1 MCRLC
6 GREACA
12 ECFETVREL
21 TEDRE
26 GATAALQLKREKH
39 AHSNPFFLSCTK
51 RIEHGVKDFSPMS
64 RFCKTELGD
73 AIAEME
79 ALLKTPDVDALPV
92 DTAIDPLGS
101 LTSTSHTNGTSMH
114 EDSTAGPTDVPMV
127 IVQTDEPTRPD
138 CSSSKTAQIGP
149 SLAFKT
155 PVEVPS
161 HPAKYYTHEELTDC
175 IFRPLWAKGEPLV
188 VTGLSSKFQI
198 PWTPDYFIEKH
209 GTQSCLIV
217 ECQTD
222 VNKRIT
228 VGEFFTMF
236 GKYEGRTE
244 CWKLKVWLLASVCL
258 IV

>member
-12 ECFETVREL
+12 ECFDTVRDL

-26 GATAALQLKREKH
+26 GATPGDKAALQLKRENH

-51 RIEHGVKDFSPMS
+51 RNEHGAKDFSPMS
-64 RFCKTELGD
+64 RFCKAELGD

-79 ALLKTPDVDALPV
+79 ALLETPDVDALPV
-92 DTAIDPLGS
+92 DGIIDSSLGTS
-101 LTSTSHTNGTSMH
+101 TSTSHTNGASEGSAT
-114 EDSTAGPTDVPMV
+114 TGPSNFKTVLL
-127 IVQTDEPTRPD
+127 QTDEPTQPD
-138 CSSSKTAQIGP
+138 SSLPNTAQIDP
-149 SLAFKT
+149 SLASDVPAKT
-155 PVEVPS
+155 PS
-161 HPAKYYTHEELTDC
+161 HSAKYYTHEELTDDV
-175 IFRPLWAKGEPLV
+175 FRPLWQKGEPLV

-228 VGEFFTMF
+228 VGEFFSMF

-244 CWKLKVWLLASVCL
+244 CWKLKV
-258 IV
+258 

>member
-1 MCRLC
+1 MCRVC

-21 TEDRE
+21 TEERE
-26 GATAALQLKREKH
+26 SATTGDTAALQLKREKH

-92 DTAIDPLGS
+92 DSAIDPS
-101 LTSTSHTNGTSMH
+101 LDIFKSPLHANGTFSH
-114 EDSTAGPTDVPMV
+114 EDSTVAGLSNVETVVVLTDKPTQLDGNLAN
-127 IVQTDEPTRPD
+127 
-138 CSSSKTAQIGP
+138 TAQIDP
-149 SLAFKT
+149 SLAFKI
-155 PVEVPS
+155 PAEVPS
-161 HPAKYYTHEELTDC
+161 HPAKYYTHEELTDSV
-175 IFRPLWAKGEPLV
+175 FRPLWQKGEPLV

-244 CWKLKVWLLASVCL
+244 CWKLKV
-258 IV
+258 